1 MQPAARGGMQEP
13 VDYADVR
20 RVLSVTRIRLRAMDF
35 PRGWIDN
42 IERIVVDR
50 DEKFIAAK

>member
-1 MQPAARGGMQEP
+1 MQEP